1 MSALLL
7 STQTPPASGFPG
19 CAPNRNRKMQYGK
32 SKTKFQP
39 FVSKPLSADASS
51 ASSGGNKESIRSANN
66 FNEPSVGTEDGITR
80 VKVYESA
87 SSNEKN
93 PIQVLAE
100 LNRLRIES
108 NPPPPPPPAPAQ
120 AADIS
125 STKKTTPP
133 SPPPSSQQKEQQQE
147 PAKKSWQK
155 PKSNGSNGLANIY
168 WRAVDVDDLRTHP
181 FFDR

>member
-1 MSALLL
+1 MLTIIMSALLL

-108 NPPPPPPPAPAQ
+108 NPPPPGSAQ
-120 AADIS
+120 SADIS
-125 STKKTTPP
+125 STKKATPP
-133 SPPPSSQQKEQQQE
+133 PPPPSQQQE

>member
-93 PIQVLAE
+93 PVQVLAE

-108 NPPPPPPPAPAQ
+108 NPSPPVSAQ
-120 AADIS
+120 SADIS

-133 SPPPSSQQKEQQQE
+133 NPPPSSQQKEQQQE

-155 PKSNGSNGLANIY
+155 AKPNGSNGLANIY